1 MSDIA
6 SDSVRRKAMSVS
18 ISESVAPPASGELL
32 ASISRRIVQLLARH
46 AGKGP
51 TKCKTHW
58 AGPDVLVVVLGGGY
72 TEAER
77 TLYERG
83 RSDDVRAYRSAI
95 QEALSDDMCGE
106 VESLTGR
113 KVVAFM
119 SCSHQEPDLLVELF
133 VLEPLAESPSAAIQ
147 PPEQRPAA

>member
-1 MSDIA
+1 MSDRTLTEIN
-6 SDSVRRKAMSVS
+6 SRP
-18 ISESVAPPASGELL
+18 EGGELL

-58 AGPDVLVVVLGGGY
+58 AGPDMLVVVLGGGY

-83 RSDDVRAYRSAI
+83 LAEEVRAYRSAI
-95 QEALSDDMCGE
+95 QEALSEDMTAEIEG
-106 VESLTGR
+106 LTGR

-119 SCSHQEPDLLVELF
+119 SGSHQEPDLQVEIF
-133 VLEPLAESPSAAIQ
+133 VLEPIGDGDGQAVTHLTRRDRA
-147 PPEQRPAA
+147 PAA